1 MTIIT
6 TQRQRI
12 ITVDELDY
20 PIVIDV
26 VVKEAN
32 SQPEQRKYVI
42 IQNKSGKLVMDLK
55 DNIELKNG

>member
-12 ITVDELDY
+12 ITVDESDY

-55 DNIELKNG
+55 DNVQVKNG

>member
-26 VVKEAN
+26 VVKEQN
-32 SQPEQRKYVI
+32 SLPEQRKYVI

-55 DNIELKNG
+55 DNVEIKNG